1 MHGQQNIKSAF
12 TSTQTS
18 WLAINKN
25 SENIFL
31 DYVISGFRRKV
42 DENRA
47 LLGYYAERS
56 GNFLPTFRDN
66 LSVSSY
72 LLSNNP
78 EERSFLLPELHH
90 NRQWHGRQ
98 L

>member
-1 MHGQQNIKSAF
+1 MHGRQNIKSAF

-18 WLAINKN
+18 WLAINKT

-31 DYVISGFRRKV
+31 DYVISGFHREV

-47 LLGYYAERS
+47 LLGYYAARS
-56 GNFLPTFRDN
+56 GNFSPTFRDN

-72 LLSNNP
+72 SLRNKP
-78 EERSFLLPELHH
+78 EQRSSLLPELHH